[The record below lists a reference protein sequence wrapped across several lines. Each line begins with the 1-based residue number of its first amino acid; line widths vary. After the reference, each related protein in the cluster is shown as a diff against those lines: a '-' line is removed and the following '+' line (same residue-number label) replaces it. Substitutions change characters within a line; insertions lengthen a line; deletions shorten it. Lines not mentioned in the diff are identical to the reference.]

1 MLLIH
6 ERRDFCHQAGM
17 LTQPRAMQCSITV
30 ACCVVMWHGIIWSCT
45 VSSCWASGLVFQT
58 VVWCCSNGDVQ
69 DAPLATRASS
79 SSSGEQEPHSVQGE
93 PQAHTAQQQQQQQQ
107 QQAPSLSS
115 VTAPQPGSQSVQQL
129 TSRSAAEGLMRVN
142 SPGPA
147 HPFDAA
153 AYAAAAAARTSSP
166 GQLALLLMWFIPLAW
181 PHLDTRTQEWSLNKL
196 MQVWQGRLVHMVVLQ
211 KLHVREP

>member
-1 MLLIH
+1 ML
-6 ERRDFCHQAGM
+6 GM
-17 LTQPRAMQCSITV
+17 
-30 ACCVVMWHGIIWSCT
+30 
-45 VSSCWASGLVFQT
+45 GLVFQT
-58 VVWCCSNGDVQ
+58 LVWCCSNGDVQ

-93 PQAHTAQQQQQQQQ
+93 PQAHTAHQQQQQQQQ
-107 QQAPSLSS
+107 QQGPSLSS

-129 TSRSAAEGLMRVN
+129 ASRSAAEGLMRVN

-166 GQLALLLMWFIPLAW
+166 GQLAQLLMWSIPSCMASPRHKHPRMESEQTDASLA
-181 PHLDTRTQEWSLNKL
+181 SLA
-196 MQVWQGRLVHMVVLQ
+196 RLVGSITEAACTRSLKHAA
-211 KLHVREP
+211 RARSRP